1 VKDMRKDNGQV
12 LVFVVATM
20 AIALAVGISF
30 SLRTLSS
37 LSRTSTT
44 DTSSRVLAAA
54 EGGAERYL
62 SKTISELD
70 AKVGQQAEVIQFV
83 GTSNDNISTK
93 ASVTVSKYGQTGPPD
108 KYTFAVKQGKVAQIN
123 LSGYNSS
130 NLDLCWISTQPGVK
144 DSDLYYSVY
153 TSIPTTLKKLG
164 VKSFVS
170 HVGFPSGY
178 SNNFETS
185 SANNMCGSNTKNYY
199 RITGLSAGPGFVKY
213 IRFYSINNDSI
224 VEIYPSGSI
233 DIPFQG
239 YRITSVGELNN
250 IVSNQKVTKTVSV
263 LRPLPYLPAMFD
275 FGIYSDSGTVQ

>member
-1 VKDMRKDNGQV
+1 MKNMRKDNGQV

-20 AIALAVGISF
+20 AIALTVGISF

-93 ASVTVSKYGQTGPPD
+93 ASVTVTKYPTDPSG
-108 KYTFAVKQGKVAQIN
+108 KFTFTVKQGKVVQIN
-123 LSGYNSS
+123 LSGYGSS
-130 NLDLCWISTQPGVK
+130 SIDLCWSSVLSAK

-153 TSIPTTLKKLG
+153 SDTAILRKFGLKSI
-164 VKSFVS
+164 SRN
-170 HVGFPSGY
+170 GFPSGY
-178 SNNFETS
+178 SNNFE
-185 SANNMCGSNTKNYY
+185 
-199 RITGLSAGPGFVKY
+199 SAGNNSKCGQVASNFKNISWSGIAKY
-213 IRFYSINNDSI
+213 LRIYSINNDST
-224 VEIYPSGSI
+224 VELFPSGNL
-233 DIPFQG
+233 PTQG
-239 YRITSVGELNN
+239 YKITSVGELND
-250 IVSNQKVTKTVSV
+250 IVSNQRVTKTVTV